1 MKGLFENRDR
11 LILLLI
17 KQRCR
22 CASNREEKLQLA
34 QYIEMDVKERNN
46 KDAEIIYSLFP
57 PRRKWVH
64 LGSDSNRA
72 NLDSEER
79 NKKRLLYTIRK
90 AIQRGEESDWMKRL
104 NDYVDKLLKMVQHPE
119 KDKLDIHVTP
129 ICKSYG
135 EDKNSHAKL
144 IECRPICTIALEE
157 RVIISYLNYF
167 LTDLFDKDFY
177 PCSYAFRK
185 PTKERQGYMHI
196 HAVKDLQK
204 YRRNHKHQV
213 LYVAECDMKKFYD
226 TIAHSVIHERFDKL
240 LNRHTEL
247 QVEEKECIRYWLNIY
262 LHSYNFYESVY
273 DVFKDKSIS
282 DDSWNV
288 ARTACPK
295 RYHDAPCKIGWI
307 NELLNGD
314 NSYNGEPRG
323 IPQGGALSTLLANVV
338 LHFVDEPVL
347 ETMQDKDI
355 LYMRFCDDMILV
367 GTNQSDVSNSFE
379 TYMLAIENSK
389 LFPHKQESKRSI
401 DFWEGK
407 TREPYMWGKKDGDVD
422 VRPWVTFVGFDCNWN
437 GDLRIRKKTLHKEIS
452 KQYTTVKNILSTSN
466 RLKCTRKST
475 LGYIKQRLV
484 AMSVG
489 LVNSHNYTHNQH
501 VHSWMKAF
509 MILEENK
516 WTKWQLKHLDRCRM
530 MAIYKASRIL
540 QNKEE
545 GLEHHNGELHSN
557 VPRYLGKMFSYYG
570 QCFTYR

>member
-1 MKGLFENRDR
+1 
-11 LILLLI
+11 
-17 KQRCR
+17 
-22 CASNREEKLQLA
+22 
-34 QYIEMDVKERNN
+34 
-46 KDAEIIYSLFP
+46 
-57 PRRKWVH
+57 
-64 LGSDSNRA
+64 
-72 NLDSEER
+72 
-79 NKKRLLYTIRK
+79 
-90 AIQRGEESDWMKRL
+90 
-104 NDYVDKLLKMVQHPE
+104 
-119 KDKLDIHVTP
+119 
-129 ICKSYG
+129 
-135 EDKNSHAKL
+135 
-144 IECRPICTIALEE
+144 
-157 RVIISYLNYF
+157 
-167 LTDLFDKDFY
+167 
-177 PCSYAFRK
+177 
-185 PTKERQGYMHI
+185 
-196 HAVKDLQK
+196 
-204 YRRNHKHQV
+204 
-213 LYVAECDMKKFYD
+213 
-226 TIAHSVIHERFDKL
+226 
-240 LNRHTEL
+240 
-247 QVEEKECIRYWLNIY
+247 
-262 LHSYNFYESVY
+262 
-273 DVFKDKSIS
+273 
-282 DDSWNV
+282 
-288 ARTACPK
+288 
-295 RYHDAPCKIGWI
+295 
-307 NELLNGD
+307 
-314 NSYNGEPRG
+314 
-323 IPQGGALSTLLANVV
+323 
-338 LHFVDEPVL
+338 
-347 ETMQDKDI
+347 
-355 LYMRFCDDMILV
+355 
-367 GTNQSDVSNSFE
+367 
-379 TYMLAIENSK
+379 MLAIENSK